1 MKFRVEKQ
9 NTACYS
15 DDSVCEHPVAG
26 ITVRKRL
33 QSLLVNAMGRTA
45 GLKSNSNS
53 LLGTAMG
60 RNVGLKSKNNNNNN
74 NNNKAYQSRAMSQQT
89 TSQ

>member
-1 MKFRVEKQ
+1 
-9 NTACYS
+9 
-15 DDSVCEHPVAG
+15 
-26 ITVRKRL
+26 
-33 QSLLVNAMGRTA
+33 MGRTA

-74 NNNKAYQSRAMSQQT
+74 NNNNKAYQSRAMSQQT

>member
-1 MKFRVEKQ
+1 
-9 NTACYS
+9 
-15 DDSVCEHPVAG
+15 
-26 ITVRKRL
+26 
-33 QSLLVNAMGRTA
+33 MGRTA

-74 NNNKAYQSRAMSQQT
+74 KAYQSRAMSQQT

>member
-1 MKFRVEKQ
+1 
-9 NTACYS
+9 
-15 DDSVCEHPVAG
+15 
-26 ITVRKRL
+26 
-33 QSLLVNAMGRTA
+33 MGRTA

-74 NNNKAYQSRAMSQQT
+74 NKAYQSRAMSQQR

>member
-1 MKFRVEKQ
+1 
-9 NTACYS
+9 
-15 DDSVCEHPVAG
+15 
-26 ITVRKRL
+26 
-33 QSLLVNAMGRTA
+33 MGRTA

>member
-1 MKFRVEKQ
+1 
-9 NTACYS
+9 
-15 DDSVCEHPVAG
+15 
-26 ITVRKRL
+26 
-33 QSLLVNAMGRTA
+33 MGRTA
-45 GLKSNSNS
+45 GLKSNGNS

-74 NNNKAYQSRAMSQQT
+74 NNKAYQSRAMSQQT

>member
-1 MKFRVEKQ
+1 
-9 NTACYS
+9 
-15 DDSVCEHPVAG
+15 
-26 ITVRKRL
+26 
-33 QSLLVNAMGRTA
+33 MGRTA

-74 NNNKAYQSRAMSQQT
+74 NNKAYQSRAMSQQT

>member
-1 MKFRVEKQ
+1 
-9 NTACYS
+9 
-15 DDSVCEHPVAG
+15 
-26 ITVRKRL
+26 
-33 QSLLVNAMGRTA
+33 MGRTA

-74 NNNKAYQSRAMSQQT
+74 NKAYQSRAMSQQT